1 MYEFVLLYEKKK
13 NFFKALEHSLHTG
26 SVKHL
31 DEDPNPIIGKNN
43 KKNKRLIAD
52 DRSSAHNDDDTL
64 RIIDNE
70 LAKASKSGVS

>member
-1 MYEFVLLYEKKK
+1 MPQKICLKKFFFYLLLG
-13 NFFKALEHSLHTG
+13 LEHSLHTG

-31 DEDPNPIIGKNN
+31 DEDPDPVLRKND
-43 KKNKRLIAD
+43 KKKDRLIA

-70 LAKASKSGVS
+70 LAKASKSTND